1 MEQTMNTSITRR
13 HRILTAAAGTAVA
26 AGAVLG
32 GLALA
37 GTASAAPGID
47 PSTLQKCTA
56 FINADGTPKP
66 DRPNACLPVDPFT
79 EPGLTLAQRKALV
92 NTDSGTRA
100 GGSAQADIAAL
111 EAKFGG
117 K

>member
-1 MEQTMNTSITRR
+1 MSTTTTTRR
-13 HRILTAAAGTAVA
+13 TRILTAAAGTAVA

-32 GLALA
+32 GLAMS
-37 GTASAAPGID
+37 GTASADPGVNVND
-47 PSTLQKCTA
+47 LKKCTE
-56 FINADGTPKP
+56 FINPDGSPKP

-79 EPGLTLAQRKALV
+79 EPGLTLAQRKALI
-92 NTDSGTRA
+92 NTDPSTRA
-100 GGSAQADIAAL
+100 SGSAQADLAAL

>member
-1 MEQTMNTSITRR
+1 MLVVIKR
-13 HRILTAAAGTAVA
+13 L
-26 AGAVLG
+26 
-32 GLALA
+32 
-37 GTASAAPGID
+37 
-47 PSTLQKCTA
+47 
-56 FINADGTPKP
+56 
-66 DRPNACLPVDPFT
+66 
-79 EPGLTLAQRKALV
+79 LAQRKALV